1 MKCNQRFFG
10 QEHLEEGTPE
20 REWVARLQQYKPRM
34 MGCGFAHRDRLPEL
48 PAEGGGI
55 AQVKYNGM
63 LSVAMWDASRRG
75 FVAWGP
81 RGRCYYSLGDDR
93 THPVTEYLNGR
104 AAELSGMA
112 FFGETHVVRA
122 AAGRHYMTEF
132 NRSMSVIKNPRS
144 QDDVERIRFAVFDYR
159 IGRDPAELTADV
171 PSYLDRFARLR
182 DRFGFPVGVDDGVVH
197 VPDCVEVADSF
208 EGSRPTLQAFWD
220 EQVGERGFEGL
231 VLHSREGRQYKIKYR
246 DTLDVAIVAFRIGR
260 SGCRCPSCEARF
272 DLIRLIQLV
281 KAGRLARQ
289 DWFDDDG
296 RRIRNVAP
304 GDACPLCGA
313 VTEPADGLV
322 LGAKI
327 ALMTAD
333 GHFVDVADGAQLSVK
348 SPVLWQI
355 EPLYE
360 ADGYLWV
367 RPQIVIEVSYQ
378 DLYVDRM
385 RPVYDFD
392 GARYDHVG
400 EMNAVCLRPYF
411 AGVRDDKT
419 VNPADL
425 RLEQVNHLVN
435 RVHRIEAITA

>member
-20 REWVARLQQYKPRM
+20 RTWVERLRKYKPS
-34 MGCGFAHRDRLPEL
+34 MGQWGFARRDRLPEL
-48 PAEGGGI
+48 PTEGGGV

-63 LSVAMWDASRRG
+63 LSVVMWDASRRS
-75 FVAWGP
+75 FVAWSP
-81 RGRCYYSLGDDR
+81 RGRCYYSLGANR

-104 AAELSGMA
+104 ADELNRMT
-112 FFGETHVVRA
+112 FFGETHVVRT
-122 AAGRHYMTEF
+122 AAGRSYMTSF
-132 NRSMSVIKNPRS
+132 NRSMSIIKNPRTRA
-144 QDDVERIRFAVFDYR
+144 DVERIRFAVFDYR
-159 IGRDPAELTADV
+159 VGRDAATLTSDE
-171 PSYLDRFARLR
+171 PRYLDRFARLQ
-182 DRFGFPVGVDDGVVH
+182 DRFGFPVGVDAGVVH
-197 VPDCVEVADSF
+197 VPDHTMVADSF
-208 EGSRPTLQAFWD
+208 ERSRQALQAFWD
-220 EQVGERGFEGL
+220 EQIGERGFEGL
-231 VLHSREGRQYKIKYR
+231 VLHTREERGYKVKYR
-246 DTLDVAIVAFRIGR
+246 DTLDVAILAFRIGR
-260 SGCRCPSCEARF
+260 SGCRCPACEARF

-281 KAGRLARQ
+281 KAGRLVRP
-289 DWFDDDG
+289 DWFDDE
-296 RRIRNVAP
+296 RRQTRTVVP
-304 GDACPLCGA
+304 GDACPLCGTST
-313 VTEPADGLV
+313 VPAAGLV

-333 GHFVDVADGAQLSVK
+333 GRFVDVADGAQLSVK
-348 SPVLWQI
+348 SPLLWQI

-385 RPVYDFD
+385 RPVYQFD

-400 EMNAVCLRPYF
+400 DMNAVCLRPYF
-411 AGVRDDKT
+411 AGVRDDKA

-425 RLEQVNHLVN
+425 RLEQVSHLVN